1 MILNLTTDS
10 SAKYVSLEV
19 IEVIKS
25 ERIFELI
32 ASVAVKE
39 NGFYRDNVNY
49 LDKNL
54 WKIFTTEKNN
64 LQIFYRYK
72 RVVALY

>member
-19 IEVIKS
+19 IEVIKY

-49 LDKNL
+49 LDKKL
-54 WKIFTTEKNN
+54 
-64 LQIFYRYK
+64 
-72 RVVALY
+72 